1 MNDQFSLQ
9 IIENVKAVIDK
20 NYPDLKGAKLNIE
33 IAKQV
38 DKFTDA
44 FPGDFDQDA
53 KDFLIKKVM
62 RRLKKTMEVYLL
74 IIQNS
79 LPGLKIEKE
88 ISKIFIGMTTRL
100 IFCLN
105 LDGH

>member
-53 KDFLIKKVM
+53 KDFLIKKISTSIRIKM
-62 RRLKKTMEVYLL
+62 SITSIMWPYL
-74 IIQNS
+74 N
-79 LPGLKIEKE
+79 
-88 ISKIFIGMTTRL
+88 ISCGCR
-100 IFCLN
+100 N
-105 LDGH
+105 L